1 MEGGASFVTIER
13 VAERSGVA
21 KTTIYRHWDS
31 RSQVLFD
38 AFAGLVRRHSVPTP
52 EGSLRDRLIFLAN
65 SLTRGLTNSP
75 WAPVFPSMIDAAER
89 DSELDEL
96 VQGLLA
102 DSVGRL
108 REALVEARAAGEL
121 RPDIDL
127 DVAVSVLAGP
137 LFYRR
142 LVSREVIDPRYA
154 ERLVDHFLRGAWAG

>member
-1 MEGGASFVTIER
+1 
-13 VAERSGVA
+13 
-21 KTTIYRHWDS
+21 
-31 RSQVLFD
+31 
-38 AFAGLVRRHSVPTP
+38 
-52 EGSLRDRLIFLAN
+52 
-65 SLTRGLTNSP
+65 
-75 WAPVFPSMIDAAER
+75 MIDAAER

-108 REALVEARAAGEL
+108 REALVEARSAGEL
-121 RPDIDL
+121 RSDVDL

-154 ERLVDHFLRGAWAG
+154 EQLVDHFLRGAWAV